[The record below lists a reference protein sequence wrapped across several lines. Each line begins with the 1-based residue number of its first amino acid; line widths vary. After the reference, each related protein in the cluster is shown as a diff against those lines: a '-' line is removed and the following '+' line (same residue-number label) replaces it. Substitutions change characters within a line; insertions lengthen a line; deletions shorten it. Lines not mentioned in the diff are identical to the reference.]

1 MEKGERKKG
10 KDVGIAEEIT
20 WRETACYP
28 LKEKEKGIGD
38 RFKEERADGRP
49 GDSRE
54 IVTIAEERA
63 IRPDSVRIPKEKEKE
78 RGLIR

>member
-1 MEKGERKKG
+1 MAKGERKKG

-20 WRETACYP
+20 WRETACDP
-28 LKEKEKGIGD
+28 LKGKEKGTGD

-54 IVTIAEERA
+54 IVTIVGEKA
-63 IRPDSVRIPKEKEKE
+63 IRPDSAHIPRAKGRE
-78 RGLIR
+78 RASIR